1 MIVVVRIFS
10 RCGCG
15 CGVCWVYIYIY
26 IYIYIGVRSCGYKF
40 YFLYFIFFI
49 FYSVC
54 VSYKNIFLFL
64 YRVSYKN
71 IFYILYRVSYKNI
84 FLFLYRVSYK
94 NIFLFFIVE
103 WWWWVMSYKFF
114 LYSEWWVINI
124 FLFYI
129 EWVSYKIIFIKF
141 IFIFYFFYFFL
152 FLWRPNSAS
161 QLGVPTRRPNLASQ
175 PTPAGVPNELF
186 IKVLFGVPPCT
197 SQPTCCASHLY
208 MGVYGGS
215 WKLWVFGPTYKNFF
229 L

>member
-1 MIVVVRIFS
+1 V
-10 RCGCG
+10 
-15 CGVCWVYIYIY
+15 WVI
-26 IYIYIGVRSCGYKF
+26 K
-40 YFLYFIFFI
+40 IFFI
-49 FYSVC
+49 FYIVW
-54 VSYKNIFLFL
+54 VIKIFF
-64 YRVSYKN
+64 YFYIVWVIKIFF
-71 IFYILYRVSYKNI
+71 IFYIVWVIKI
-84 FLFLYRVSYK
+84 FFYFYIVWVIK
-94 NIFLFFIVE
+94 IFFLFFIVE

-141 IFIFYFFYFFL
+141 IFYFLFFYFFL

-208 MGVYGGS
+208 MVVYGGS

>member
-1 MIVVVRIFS
+1 M
-10 RCGCG
+10 
-15 CGVCWVYIYIY
+15 
-26 IYIYIGVRSCGYKF
+26 
-40 YFLYFIFFI
+40 
-49 FYSVC
+49 
-54 VSYKNIFLFL
+54 SYKNIFF
-64 YRVSYKN
+64 
-71 IFYILYRVSYKNI
+71 ILYRV
-84 FLFLYRVSYK
+84 
-94 NIFLFFIVE
+94 

-141 IFIFYFFYFFL
+141 IFYFLFFYFFL

-208 MGVYGGS
+208 MVVYGGS